1 METTRRDIENLI
13 DDTIHSVWECKEDN
27 CGCRVLLADGLDGAF
42 VGLSGDGVAIYDI
55 NKCIEI
61 LMKDTAGEE
70 DSYTTAW
77 EHFWYNTA
85 GAYVG
90 EKTPIWAYV
99 L

>member
-13 DDTIHSVWECKEDN
+13 DDTLHSVWECEGDN

-61 LMKDTAGEE
+61 LMKNTEGEE
-70 DSYTTAW
+70 DPYVTAW
-77 EHFWYNTA
+77 EHFWYNVA